1 MEKEDYLERA
11 ARRLFFVEV
20 RRELPDIIN
29 FDDVKEQWGLYR
41 DRMVKHISTPHVAPA
56 RVEIVE
62 HPKNPISVRPLARF
76 EIKDRLTYETLALQA
91 SHTVDRLIPA
101 NVFSYR
107 LKRTQVHS
115 VNAWLAMRERARKLL
130 MSDPALMMARTDI
143 SAFYENIDINI
154 LNLDLLQ
161 AGVEDPVV
169 EQINSFLEGFQ
180 HQSEAWGL
188 PQGSSASGA
197 LANIYLL
204 PFDEYIRQSGIKHVR
219 YSDDTYLFGSNWE
232 SLRSSLAGANQ
243 ALRARRL
250 TPSAPKTEILN
261 RDKSIKYL
269 DDHDR
274 NLIAYFH
281 SLGKPQAKELL
292 SRLFRDATAKT
303 PPYERDV
310 KFSLTRFRHSQDATA
325 ASWALAN
332 LKELHHISDQIL
344 RYVEAL
350 PGYRTHL
357 VNTLEAV
364 VSDYSLLH
372 YPFLE
377 RNILHCALRQD
388 VRSKILKDNAWNVL
402 RDRNRPNYPREFAAR
417 YIGRN
422 SDVPDGPL
430 LKMQYESEH
439 SEAIQRALLIAMH
452 ECRYASDSLLRGVE
466 KMPDSELSWTARYL
480 LNVSEIPLPV

>member
-1 MEKEDYLERA
+1 M
-11 ARRLFFVEV
+11 
-20 RRELPDIIN
+20 I
-29 FDDVKEQWGLYR
+29 
-41 DRMVKHISTPHVAPA
+41 KHISNPHVAPA

-76 EIKDRLTYETLALQA
+76 DIKDRLTYETLALEA
-91 SHTVDRLIPA
+91 SHEVDRLIPS

-107 LKRTQVHS
+107 LKRSQIHS
-115 VNAWLAMRERARKLL
+115 VNDWLAMRRRARKLL
-130 MSDPALMMARTDI
+130 MSDPTLMMARTDI
-143 SAFYENIDINI
+143 SAFYENIDISI
-154 LNLDLLQ
+154 LNLDLIQ
-161 AGVEDPVV
+161 AGIEIPLVG
-169 EQINSFLEGFQ
+169 QIQSFLEGFQ

-188 PQGSSASGA
+188 PQGSSASGV

-204 PFDEYIRQSGIKHVR
+204 PFDEYVRQSGIKHVR
-219 YSDDTYLFGSNWE
+219 YSDDTYLFGSDWE

-250 TPSAPKTEILN
+250 TPSANKTEILN

-269 DDHDR
+269 DDHNR
-274 NLIAYFH
+274 NLIAYFY

-292 SRLFRDATAKT
+292 SRLFRDATAST

-310 KFSLTRFRHSQDATA
+310 KFSLTRFRQNQDATA
-325 ASWALAN
+325 VSWALAN

-350 PGYRTHL
+350 PGHRTEL
-357 VNTLEAV
+357 VSTLEAV
-364 VSDYSLLH
+364 VRDYSLLH

-377 RNILHCALRQD
+377 RNILHCALRKD
-388 VRSKILKDNAWNVL
+388 VRSRVLKDNAWKVL
-402 RDRNRPNYPREFAAR
+402 RDRNRSNYPREFAAR

-422 SDVPDGPL
+422 SDVADGPL

-439 SEAIQRALLIAMH
+439 SEAIKRALLIAMH
-452 ECRYASDSLLRGVE
+452 ECGYISESLLRGLE
-466 KMPDSELSWTARYL
+466 KTSDSELSWTARYL
-480 LNVSEIPLPV
+480 LNVSDIPLPV

>member
-1 MEKEDYLERA
+1 MAKEAYLRRA

-29 FDDVKEQWGLYR
+29 FSDIRKQWDLYQG
-41 DRMVKHISTPHVAPA
+41 RMIQYVSNPNVAPA

-62 HPKNPISVRPLARF
+62 HPKDPISVRPLARF
-76 EIKDRLTYETLALQA
+76 DIKDRLAYETLSLEV
-91 SHTVDRLIPA
+91 SHTVDKLIPA
-101 NVFSYR
+101 NVYSYR
-107 LKRTQVHS
+107 LKRNQIHS
-115 VNAWLAMRERARKLL
+115 VGDWLAMRKRARELL
-130 MSDPALMMARTDI
+130 TSDATLMMARTDI
-143 SAFYENIDINI
+143 SAFYENIDIGI
-154 LNLDLLQ
+154 LKADLLQ
-161 AGVEDPVV
+161 AGVENSLV
-169 EQINSFLEGFQ
+169 EQVNSFLEGFQ

-188 PQGSSASGA
+188 PQGSSASGV

-204 PFDEYIRQSGIKHVR
+204 PFDEYVRQSGIRHVR

-250 TPSAPKTEILN
+250 TPAARKTEILS
-261 RDKSIKYL
+261 RAKAMDYL
-269 DDHDR
+269 DDAERD
-274 NLIAYFH
+274 LIAYLH
-281 SLGKPQAKELL
+281 SLGNPQAKQLL
-292 SRLFRDATAKT
+292 NKLFRNATSKK
-303 PPYERDV
+303 PPEERDV
-310 KFSLTRFRHSQDATA
+310 KFSLTRFRYRQDATA
-325 ASWALAN
+325 VEWALN
-332 LKELHHISDQIL
+332 NVKELHHISDQIL
-344 RYVEAL
+344 RYVESL
-350 PGYRTHL
+350 PGYRTRL

-364 VSDYSLLH
+364 MSDYALLH

-388 VRSKILKDNAWNVL
+388 INSKVLKDSAWAIL

-422 SDVPDGPL
+422 SEVVDGPM

-452 ECRYASDSLLRGVE
+452 ECRYVPDALLRDIE
-466 KMPDSELSWTARYL
+466 KRDSELSWTARYL
-480 LNVSEIPLPV
+480 RNVSEMPLPA